1 MNRARAAAP
10 TVRLLPDMPDNPG
23 MAGADAPAVGFLHPG
38 EMGAALAALAHAT
51 GRRALWASDG
61 RSAQTADRARA
72 AGLADCGTL
81 AALCER
87 AGVVVSIC
95 PPHAALELARA
106 VAAEGYRG
114 IYVDANA
121 ISPRHALEI
130 AGIVAAGGAEF
141 VDAAVV
147 GPPPL
152 RGRDTRLY
160 LAGPSA
166 AAVASCFPADR
177 LILELVGAEPGRAS
191 AIKLCHS
198 AMHKGSLALLFATLA
213 AAEGEGVRPELERLF
228 ASRPATASYLNGL
241 DESVRRASK
250 AWRFAGEMD
259 EAADALGGLGLPE
272 GFHAAAAE
280 IYRRLAGLRGAAQE
294 VELATVLDA
303 LLGQRSR

>member
-1 MNRARAAAP
+1 
-10 TVRLLPDMPDNPG
+10 MPENPG

-38 EMGAALAALAHAT
+38 EMGAALAALARAG
-51 GRRALWASDG
+51 GRRALWASSG
-61 RSAQTADRARA
+61 RSVETGTRARA
-72 AGLADCGTL
+72 AGLVDCGTL
-81 AALCER
+81 AALCAR
-87 AGVVVSIC
+87 AGIIVSIC
-95 PPHAALELARA
+95 PPHAALEVARA
-106 VAAEGYRG
+106 VAAEGYCG

-121 ISPRHALEI
+121 ISPRHAREI
-130 AGIVAAGGAEF
+130 AGMVAAGGADF

-152 RGRDTRLY
+152 RGRGTRLY
-160 LAGPSA
+160 LSGPSA
-166 AAVASCFPADR
+166 AAVAACFPADR

-213 AAEGEGVRPELERLF
+213 AAEGAGVRPELERLF
-228 ASRPATASYLNGL
+228 ASRPATASYLDGL

-259 EAADALGGLGLPE
+259 EVADALGELGLPE

-280 IYRRLAGLRGAAQE
+280 VYRRLAGLRASTSE
-294 VELATVLDA
+294 VEVATVLES
-303 LLGQRSR
+303 LLGQRGR